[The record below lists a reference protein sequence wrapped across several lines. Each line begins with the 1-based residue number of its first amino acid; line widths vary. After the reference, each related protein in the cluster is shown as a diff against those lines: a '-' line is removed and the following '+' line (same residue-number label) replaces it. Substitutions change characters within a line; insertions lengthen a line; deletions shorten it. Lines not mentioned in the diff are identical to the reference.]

1 MHKLEAHDGNQYEDF
16 IADDTFKVDKT
27 NIANH
32 TTMRYTINVKNINN
46 NNINKVNLSWV
57 AINII

>member
-1 MHKLEAHDGNQYEDF
+1 MHKLEVHYKDNQDDVYEDF

-46 NNINKVNLSWV
+46 DNINKVDLS
-57 AINII
+57 

>member
-1 MHKLEAHDGNQYEDF
+1 MHKLEAHDAKNHIYEDF

-32 TTMRYTINVKNINN
+32 TTMRYTINVKNVNN
-46 NNINKVNLSWV
+46 NNVDLS
-57 AINII
+57 